1 MATKT
6 KRMATKTK
14 SGNKNA
20 KSASDLLSGLNKG
33 AKKAKKPTA
42 KERNTLDLPKDVQ
55 GSLVKWVEAKLLSE
69 VIDSRLKNKAE
80 EVKEACLELMLEHL
94 WEHGS
99 LPGNPS
105 LKLNNDAGHL
115 DIQAIYI
122 LQKKFKIR
130 IPVVDDESPEETA
143 ARILVDAGLS
153 EENAE
158 NLVEAELDMTP
169 QTGVRPL
176 NELVDG
182 HYGENKEWIE
192 ASADEQ
198 EAGRKLLAFLTADSD
213 ESAQVA
219 VEALTDDERDT
230 VIRRSNKI
238 VVRAGFYERVKN
250 YCTTPEQLT
259 AVFQIVQPVH
269 YPSRAKLGISDTER
283 RKNERLAATA
293 ADILG
298 VDMIKYGFILEPTSG
313 VGIVSAQ

>member
-6 KRMATKTK
+6 DK
-14 SGNKNA
+14 KNT
-20 KSASDLLSGLNKG
+20 KSASDLLGSLSKK
-33 AKKAKKPTA
+33 APKAKKKTA

-55 GSLVKWVEAKLLSE
+55 DSLVKWVEAKLLSE
-69 VIDSRLKNKAE
+69 VIDSRLKNKGE

-105 LKLNNDAGHL
+105 LKLNNSAGHP

-130 IPVVDDESPEETA
+130 IPVVDDEAPEETA

-158 NLVEAELDMTP
+158 KLVEAELDMTP
-169 QTGVRPL
+169 QTGIRPL
-176 NELVDG
+176 NELVEG

-213 ESAQVA
+213 DAAEVT

-238 VVRAGFYERVKN
+238 VVRAGFFERVKS
-250 YCTTPEQLT
+250 YCTTPDQLT
-259 AVFQIVQPVH
+259 AVFQIIQPVH
-269 YPSRAKLGISDTER
+269 YPSRAKLGISDTPE
-283 RKNERLAATA
+283 RKNERLRAS
-293 ADILG
+293 L
-298 VDMIKYGFILEPTSG
+298 
-313 VGIVSAQ
+313 